1 MTTITEGWVIRMIDT
16 GLLEEM
22 GFSQNEAKCFIA
34 LTMKSPM
41 TGYEVAKTAGITRTM
56 VYDVLKRLER
66 KECVKAIEGNPKM
79 YSAVNYKD
87 FVHTTRNDYEEK
99 LDALEKQLESMTR
112 ISDRENYVFNL
123 SGKAQMIEAFKKAI
137 LESQTEI
144 YLSAWSQEALL
155 IADELQQ
162 AHEQGVQIYA
172 FSFCALPFSFGIQYT
187 YNLENPHRKF
197 PNRRLTGVF
206 DRKLLIMGEGNEK
219 IEEIGIS
226 TENPMLMEMAIDQ
239 MLMDLILHRALH
251 HYGYLQG
258 ASDVDH
264 YNKGVQRFFEEI
276 HMYEEIPKRLDQ

>member
-1 MTTITEGWVIRMIDT
+1 MIDT

-34 LTMKSPM
+34 LSKKSPM

-66 KECVKAIEGNPKM
+66 KECVQVIEGSPKM

-87 FVHTTRNDYEEK
+87 FIHTTRNDYGKK

-137 LESQTEI
+137 LESKREI
-144 YLSAWSQEALL
+144 YLSAWSQEANL

-162 AHEQGVQIYA
+162 AHERGVQIYA
-172 FSFCALPFSFGIQYT
+172 FSFCELPFSFGIQYT
-187 YNLENPHRKF
+187 YNLENPHQKF

-219 IEEIGIS
+219 IEEIGIT

-239 MLMDLILHRALH
+239 MLMDLILHCTLH

-264 YNKGVQRFFEEI
+264 YNKGVKRFFEDI